1 MCPPLVQETTGPE
14 HSSASNLGELLRLHG
29 AQVAVPYADARR
41 LWDTTARSGMDC
53 RLLAAASM
61 IEKKRD
67 SVEVP
72 IELSVRK
79 VRSEKEEPL
88 QLTRLKQRSLERLR
102 VDVELSV
109 WSESHFYAGLTDD
122 VSQAGLFVA
131 TYRPLRPGESIL
143 LRVQLFGESIE
154 VEGVI
159 RWRRA
164 ASEHAPPGVGVGLGD
179 LPANVRRL
187 IDAFCAERPPMYYD
201 FENDDDEVHEEGRP
215 SQAG

>member
-1 MCPPLVQETTGPE
+1 
-14 HSSASNLGELLRLHG
+14 
-29 AQVAVPYADARR
+29 VAVPYAHARR
-41 LWDTTARSGMDC
+41 WCDATPRVANGLSVAS
-53 RLLAAASM
+53 AAVM
-61 IEKKRD
+61 IGNKRD

-122 VSQAGLFVA
+122 VSQTGLFVA

-179 LPANVRRL
+179 LPANARRL
-187 IDAFCAERPPMYYD
+187 IDAFCAERPPIYYD
-201 FENDDDEVHEEGRP
+201 FENDDDEVQEEGRP